1 MIDRLVLFILT
12 LLVSTAPTETER
24 AFSAVKHV
32 KIVHHNETEGEFLAN
47 SMMIDI
53 EQELVKNMDLDSI
66 IDEFYFIKHQ
76 KVQLR

>member
-1 MIDRLVLFILT
+1 
-12 LLVSTAPTETER
+12 
-24 AFSAVKHV
+24 
-32 KIVHHNETEGEFLAN
+32 VHHNETEGEFLAN